1 MLLSSD
7 CCRSICMQIHKSS
20 GFQALQCWPPRLD
33 NYFTLA
39 FQLASITS
47 TFDLRLKQICCGI
60 SDICRWAALICLFT
74 AVIIV
79 EQVLPNWEP
88 PFMFT
93 RWRFKQQRLA
103 WLWLLERPF
112 NNLGAFYLQHRIFSV
127 LIKPDRTVLIEL
139 TRGLLLIPGITIEV
153 GMAVLFIRS
162 AGHCWL
168 AFVVWRFATFSAWKC
183 LGSHVVEM
191 LMQQLVQKTC
201 GFLNVCLKN
210 GSRNGKRN

>member
-1 MLLSSD
+1 MHADSQIFWFPGAPVLTAPTWQLVYTSVSVDMYHVYFWLKAETDLL
-7 CCRSICMQIHKSS
+7 
-20 GFQALQCWPPRLD
+20 W
-33 NYFTLA
+33 
-39 FQLASITS
+39 
-47 TFDLRLKQICCGI
+47 I

-168 AFVVWRFATFSAWKC
+168 AFVVWRFANFSAWKC